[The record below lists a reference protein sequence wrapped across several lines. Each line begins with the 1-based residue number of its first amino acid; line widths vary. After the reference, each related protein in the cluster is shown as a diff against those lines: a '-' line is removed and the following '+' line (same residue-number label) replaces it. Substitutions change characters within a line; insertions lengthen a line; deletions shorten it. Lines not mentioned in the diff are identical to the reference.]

1 MTLTRKLRLALLLA
15 VLLGAV
21 GCDQTS
27 KHFARTELGQFG
39 SVTLPG
45 GFGELRLAENAGSF
59 LSLGASLPEPWRLGL
74 LTIGV
79 GLGLLCLFAYLAG
92 SARLSWI
99 CFLGLALVW
108 AGGTSNFIDRL
119 TRKGLVTDFVFLRV
133 GPFHTGVFNAADVLI
148 MIGLAALAYDLWRRG
163 RDRPAAEPEGN
174 SPGQ

>member
-1 MTLTRKLRLALLLA
+1 MTLSRKLCLALLLS
-15 VLLGAV
+15 VLLCAV

-27 KHFARTELGQFG
+27 KHFARVELGQFG

-45 GFGELRLAENAGSF
+45 GFGELRLAENPGSF

-79 GLGLLCLFAYLAG
+79 GVGLLILFAYLAG
-92 SARLSWI
+92 SARLSWL
-99 CFLGLALVW
+99 CFLALALVW

-133 GPFHTGVFNAADVLI
+133 GPFRTGVFNAADVLI
-148 MIGLAALAYDLWRRG
+148 MIGLAALACDLWQRRHQ
-163 RDRPAAEPEGN
+163 RTAQPTQTE
-174 SPGQ
+174 SH